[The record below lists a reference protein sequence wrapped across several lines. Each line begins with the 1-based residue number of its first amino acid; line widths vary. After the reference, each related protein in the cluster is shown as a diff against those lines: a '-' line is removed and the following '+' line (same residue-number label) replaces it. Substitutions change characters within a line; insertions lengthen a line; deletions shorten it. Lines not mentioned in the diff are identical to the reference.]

1 MPDTVKSTKMH
12 EWHLSNGANMGNF
25 GNYDMPLWY
34 PKGAKAEHLAVVQAA
49 GLFDTSHM
57 AAVTVTGEHAFDL
70 LQLCFSKDLNHC
82 IGKNKTAIDIGKC
95 VYGVFLNDEGHVID
109 DAIVYKLETNI
120 YMVVVNA
127 AMGAEIAKTLEA
139 KKGSN
144 MVLIEDLTDKLGKM
158 DVQGPAAAKILS
170 KIIKN
175 PEDVFEKF
183 GYFNFKGHYNE
194 ASLMSDDVR
203 LLDGT
208 PIMLSR
214 TGYTGEFGFE
224 IFCEADKALALWESI
239 MEAGKEFDIAPCGL
253 ASRDS
258 LRAGAVLP
266 LSHQDIGPWPFA
278 NNPWHFAL
286 PYNDEITD
294 FTKDFVGA
302 KALKSIKERKYTY
315 PFAGFDLRKI
325 AAEGSK
331 VLDEND
337 KEIGIVLTCATDM
350 AIGRS
355 DDAIFSIASPDKP
368 EMKFKGLCCGFVQ
381 LTTLVKVGQIL
392 FLSDG
397 KRKLKVEIRTDVRPD
412 RTARKPIKTML

>member
-1 MPDTVKSTKMH
+1 MQDKVKATKMH
-12 EWHLSNGANMGNF
+12 EWHMSNGANMGNF

-34 PKGAKAEHLAVVQAA
+34 PKGAKEEHLSVVTAA

-70 LQLCFSKDLNHC
+70 LQLCFSKDLNSC
-82 IGKNKTAIDIGKC
+82 IGKSKTPIEIGKC
-95 VYGVFLNDEGHVID
+95 VYGVFLDEEGGVID

-120 YMVVVNA
+120 YMIVVNA
-127 AMGAEIAKTLEA
+127 AMGGTIAATLES
-139 KKGSN
+139 KKEN
-144 MVLIEDLTDKLGKM
+144 NIVMIEDLTDKLGKM
-158 DVQGPAAAKILS
+158 DVQGPNSAKILS

-175 PEDVFEKF
+175 PEKVFESF
-183 GYFNFKGHYNE
+183 GYFNFKGHHND
-194 ASLMSDDVR
+194 ASMLSDDVR

-208 PIMLSR
+208 PILLSR

-224 IFCEADKALALWESI
+224 IFVDENKTLELWEKI
-239 MEAGKEFDIAPCGL
+239 IEAGAEFDLVPCGL

-266 LSHQDIGPWPFA
+266 LSHQDIGSWPFS

-286 PYNDEITD
+286 PYNVTISD

-302 KALKSIKERKYTY
+302 SALKNIKDRKYTY

-325 AAEGSK
+325 ATENSK
-331 VLDEND
+331 VLDESGN
-337 KEIGIVLTCATDM
+337 EIGTVLTCATDM

-355 DDAIFSIASPDKP
+355 DGKIYSITSPDKP
-368 EMKFKGLCCGFVQ
+368 EMKIKGLCCGFVQ
-381 LTTLVKVGQIL
+381 INTLTKSGQTIY
-392 FLSDG
+392 LSDG
-397 KRKLKVEIRTDVRPD
+397 KRKLKVEIRSDVRPD
-412 RTARKPIKTML
+412 RTARKRIKDMI